1 MWYRLSLNMGKILAA
16 TCCLLCFAVASAQ
29 DTGHLSSGMVIP
41 KVICAG
47 NPQQSYALYLP
58 STYSAGKSWPIIY
71 AFDPGARGQI
81 AVEAIRGAAEKSGYI
96 VAASNNSRNGEEAV
110 STQALRAIWDD
121 TQRRFSINER
131 RRYFAGM
138 SGGARLAVAFA
149 ISCKGCVAGVMANA
163 AGFPHGMKPSGS
175 LKFAYFAAV
184 GDADF
189 NFLEF
194 FDLRSELEESGMQF
208 RIRPFEGT
216 HGWAPPDVW
225 QEALNWMDLQAIRA
239 GSLKADN
246 ARVKELY
253 DTAMQRASH
262 LLAQNDFLTAF
273 REYQFTVKDFSGLTD
288 TAVAQKEVKD
298 LVADKRLKNAR
309 KQETAVAEDQRR
321 IILRPS
327 QQMQDLAAG
336 NLSPED
342 FMALRSDL
350 AALLRQTQASG
361 AGKDPRL
368 IPTRRALS
376 GLVVEAFE
384 GGQFAISQKKYD
396 IALQFFDLA
405 VSGSDNPGW
414 AYFQRACVYAI
425 TSDKKHML
433 AELKQASSDGY
444 HDVLALNAPEFQ
456 PFQSDPDFQEILR
469 AWAAEADSRFHLTA
483 P

>member
-1 MWYRLSLNMGKILAA
+1 M
-16 TCCLLCFAVASAQ
+16 
-29 DTGHLSSGMVIP
+29 IP
-41 KVICAG
+41 KIICTG

-58 STYSAGKSWPIIY
+58 STYSPDKSWPIIY
-71 AFDPGARGQI
+71 AFDPGARGEI
-81 AVEAIRGAAEKSGYI
+81 AVDAIREAAEKSGYI
-96 VAASNNSRNGEEAV
+96 VVASNNSRNGEEAV

-121 TQRRFSINER
+121 TQQRFSINER

-149 ISCKGCVAGVMANA
+149 ISCNGCVAGVIANA
-163 AGFPHGMKPSGS
+163 AGFPPGMKPSAA

-194 FDLRSELEESGMQF
+194 YDLRSELEESGMQF
-208 RIRPFEGT
+208 RIRPFEGA
-216 HGWAPPDVW
+216 HGWAPPEVW

-239 GSLKADN
+239 GSLNADN
-246 ARVKELY
+246 ARVKELF
-253 DTAMQRASH
+253 DAAMQRANR
-262 LLAQNDFLTAF
+262 LLSQNDFLEAF
-273 REYQFTVKDFSGLTD
+273 REYQFTVKDFSGLTSI
-288 TAVAQKEVKD
+288 AAAEKEIKD
-298 LVADKRLKNAR
+298 LAPDKRLKNAR

-321 IILRPS
+321 IISRPS
-327 QQMQDLAAG
+327 QQMQYLAAG

-342 FMALRSDL
+342 FMALRSNL
-350 AALLRQTQASG
+350 AALLRQTQGKG
-361 AGKDPRL
+361 AEKDSHL

-384 GGQFAISQKKYD
+384 GGQFAIAQKKYD
-396 IALQFFDLA
+396 IALLFFDLA

-414 AYFQRACVYAI
+414 AYVQRARVYAI

-433 AELKQASSDGY
+433 VELKQASSDGY
-444 HDVLALNAPEFQ
+444 HDVAALNSPEFQ

-469 AWAAEADSRFHLTA
+469 AWAARAR
-483 P
+483 